1 MGCSAKDVAKRAFV
15 ALLLAL
21 AVVHSLAVKVN
32 RESDDKDVLAAYRRV
47 VLKVHPDN
55 KGGKKKDFQKLQAAK
70 EAAVLRHSL
79 CFSVVFET

>member
-1 MGCSAKDVAKRAFV
+1 MGCSAKDVAKRAFA

-47 VLKVHPDN
+47 VLKVHPD
-55 KGGKKKDFQKLQAAK
+55 KCGKKKDFQKLQAAK